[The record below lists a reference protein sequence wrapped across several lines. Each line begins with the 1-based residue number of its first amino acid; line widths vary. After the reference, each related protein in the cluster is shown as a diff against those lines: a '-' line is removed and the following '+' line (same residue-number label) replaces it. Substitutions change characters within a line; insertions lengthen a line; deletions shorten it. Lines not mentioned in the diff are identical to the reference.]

1 MKKTKTKISKNK
13 MLAFLCGILVI
24 CTGMLSFFIIFGQ
37 NKIEPQIPANQQ
49 NENKNLSSIK
59 LETEKSETAVAKE
72 KTRLHVQNGEMT
84 IENQKPDTT
93 ETTTAIEN
101 SAKIPDS
108 LQESGSI
115 IPVSGRKETETPA
128 TAKRLVFVIDDAGHN
143 LTQLE
148 PFLELP
154 FPVTIAVL
162 PMLSYS
168 VQTAQLTN
176 QHGKELILHQPMQA
190 QKASIDPGPGAIKPT
205 MTPEEAAAVVRQNL
219 TAVGSVSGIN
229 NHEGSLITEN
239 ADIMKAVLEI
249 CAQKDIYFLDSRTTS
264 NSMVKTAAQNLS
276 VKIWERSV
284 FLDNSQNKDDIT
296 QSVRY
301 GMELAERN
309 GIAIMIGHV
318 WSDNL
323 AQTLLDL
330 YPDMVLQGF
339 EITTLSQ
346 L

>member
-1 MKKTKTKISKNK
+1 

-24 CTGMLSFFIIFGQ
+24 CTAMLSFFIISGQ
-37 NKIEPQIPANQQ
+37 NKVETQIPAEQQ
-49 NENKNLSSIK
+49 IGNKNLSSIK
-59 LETEKSETAVAKE
+59 LETEKSEIATPKE

-84 IENQKPDTT
+84 IENQKTDTT
-93 ETTTAIEN
+93 ETTKAIEN
-101 SAKIPDS
+101 SAEIPDS
-108 LQESGSI
+108 LQESGTNIS
-115 IPVSGRKETETPA
+115 VSGRRETESPLQS
-128 TAKRLVFVIDDAGHN
+128 KRLVFVIDDAGHN

-168 VQTAQLTN
+168 VQAAQLTK

-190 QKASIDPGPGAIKPT
+190 QKASIDPGPGAIKPI
-205 MTPEEAAAVVRQNL
+205 MTPEEAAAVVRQNI

-239 ADIMKAVLEI
+239 AEIMKAVLKVCTE
-249 CAQKDIYFLDSRTTS
+249 KDIYYLDSRTTS
-264 NSMVKTAAQNLS
+264 NSVVKTAAQNLS

-284 FLDNSQNKDDIT
+284 FLDNSQDKNDIT

-318 WSDNL
+318 WSDDL

>member
-1 MKKTKTKISKNK
+1 
-13 MLAFLCGILVI
+13 MLAFLCGILLI
-24 CTGMLSFFIIFGQ
+24 CTGLLSFFIISGQ
-37 NKIEPQIPANQQ
+37 NNVKSPIPEDPK

-59 LETEKSETAVAKE
+59 LETEKNKITTAKE

-93 ETTTAIEN
+93 ETAKAIEN
-101 SAKIPDS
+101 SVTLPES
-108 LQESGSI
+108 LQETTSI
-115 IPVSGRKETETPA
+115 IPVSGRKENETPVQS
-128 TAKRLVFVIDDAGHN
+128 KKLVFVIDDAGHN

-162 PMLSYS
+162 PMLTYS
-168 VQTAQLTN
+168 VQTAQLTK
-176 QHGKELILHQPMQA
+176 QHNKELILHQPMQA
-190 QKASIDPGPGAIKPT
+190 HKTSTDPGPGAIKPG
-205 MTPEEAAAVVRQNL
+205 MTPQEAATIIRQNL
-219 TAVGSVSGIN
+219 TAVGTVSGIN

-239 ADIMKAVLEI
+239 MEIMKAVLEV
-249 CAQKDIYFLDSRTTS
+249 CGEKGIYFLDSRTTS
-264 NSMVKTAAQNLS
+264 QSAVKTAAQGLS

-284 FLDNSQNKDDIT
+284 FLDNSQDKNDII

-318 WSDNL
+318 WSDEL

>member
-1 MKKTKTKISKNK
+1 
-13 MLAFLCGILVI
+13 MLAFLCGILLL
-24 CTGMLSFFIIFGQ
+24 CTGLLSFFIISGQ
-37 NKIEPQIPANQQ
+37 SNDDSPIPAEQQ
-49 NENKNLSSIK
+49 GENKNLSSIK
-59 LETEKSETAVAKE
+59 FETEKSETTVAKE

-84 IENQKPDTT
+84 IENQQTDTT
-93 ETTTAIEN
+93 GTSKAIEN
-101 SAKIPDS
+101 SAALPDS
-108 LQESGSI
+108 LQETTSI
-115 IPVSGRKETETPA
+115 IPVSGKKESKTPVQ
-128 TAKRLVFVIDDAGHN
+128 TKRLVFVIDDAGHN

-168 VQTAQLTN
+168 VQTAQLTK

-190 QKASIDPGPGAIKPT
+190 QKASTDPGPGAVKPA
-205 MTPEEAAAVVRQNL
+205 MTPQEAAAIVRQNL
-219 TAVGSVSGIN
+219 TAVGAVSGIN

-239 ADIMKAVLEI
+239 AEIMKAVLEV
-249 CAQKDIYFLDSRTTS
+249 CAEKDIYFLDSRTTS
-264 NSMVKTAAQNLS
+264 QSAVKTAAQGLS

-284 FLDNSQNKDDIT
+284 FLDNSQDKNDII

-318 WSDNL
+318 WSDEL